1 MDIQDRYD
9 DIDNL
14 ITTIDCLLREI
25 NSKDIRED
33 LDNIKYEYMDE
44 KEELL
49 FKLNKMWE
57 EEERALE
64 NESNKFRL

>member
-33 LDNIKYEYMDE
+33 LDVLKYEYMDE

-49 FKLNKMWE
+49 TELNKMWDME
-57 EEERALE
+57 EKALE
-64 NESNKFRL
+64 DEFNRGRI

>member
-33 LDNIKYEYMDE
+33 LDVLKYEYMDE
-44 KEELL
+44 REELL
-49 FKLNKMWE
+49 IELNKKWHDE
-57 EEERALE
+57 EKQANIEFER
-64 NESNKFRL
+64 SRL

>member
-33 LDNIKYEYMDE
+33 LDVLKYEYMDE
-44 KEELL
+44 REELL
-49 FKLNKMWE
+49 IELNKMWHDE
-57 EEERALE
+57 EKQANIGFER
-64 NESNKFRL
+64 SRL

>member
-1 MDIQDRYD
+1 MNIQDRYD

-33 LDNIKYEYMDE
+33 LDVLKYEYMDE

-49 FKLNKMWE
+49 TELNKMWDME
-57 EEERALE
+57 EKALE
-64 NESNKFRL
+64 DESNRGRI